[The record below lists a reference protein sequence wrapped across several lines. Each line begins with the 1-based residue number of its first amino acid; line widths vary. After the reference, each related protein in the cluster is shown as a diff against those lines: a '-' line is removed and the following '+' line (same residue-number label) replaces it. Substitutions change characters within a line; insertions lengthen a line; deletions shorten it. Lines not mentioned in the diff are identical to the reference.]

1 MKYYLVKAKCG
12 HVGNGKYLEVDF
24 PIRAETMS
32 DAAQMCLQRPK
43 VKRHLKNAISSVC
56 EVPYDCYQ
64 EMMNAFLTNSY
75 VRAHTKK
82 EVLPWLDQVQPLDYC
97 KKEKKSSFADR
108 AERIH
113 FLMKKNKLKEDY
125 SYV

>member
-12 HVGNGKYLEVDF
+12 HVGKGKYLEVDF

-56 EVPYDCYQ
+56 EIPYDDYL
-64 EMMNAFLTNSY
+64 EMMNTFLDNSY
-75 VRAHTKK
+75 VRSHTKK
-82 EVLPWLDQVQPLDYC
+82 EVLPWLDQVQSLDFG
-97 KKEKKSSFADR
+97 KKRKRSFTDR
-108 AERIH
+108 AERINYI
-113 FLMKKNKLKEDY
+113 MKKNKLKEDY
-125 SYV
+125 GYV